1 MKKIISVLCVAIL
14 LMSLSACGN
23 SGSGDAGTTTDGGEK
38 VAFDAQINHI
48 QANACYTYGL
58 KADGT
63 LIASSEPFIDGD
75 NVVKTLP
82 ECLTWTGVQ
91 NFSSGSE
98 AVAAVLED
106 GSVVMCGG
114 LVDEMQNCDFDAVS
128 GWKDVVQVAMGKRDI
143 VALKSDGSVEIAG
156 MLQTKDIGDN
166 TGFVQVE
173 AECEPMGV
181 KADGSVVIWNWS
193 WDDSVE
199 EAAQWTDIKSIS
211 SCWNHIVGL
220 KSDGTVV
227 ACGNNDFGQ
236 CDVGEWTDIVAVSA
250 GMDFTLGLK
259 SDGTVVVCGQSDAGA
274 CDVENWSDV
283 VEIDAGYYHSAGICS
298 DGSVLTAGAN
308 YQGQC
313 NTDEWD
319 LK

>member
-23 SGSGDAGTTTDGGEK
+23 SGAGDAGTTTDGGEK

-63 LIASSEPFIDGD
+63 LSASSPFIDGD

-82 ECLTWTGVQ
+82 DCLTWTGVQ

-106 GSVVMCGG
+106 GSVV
-114 LVDEMQNCDFDAVS
+114 
-128 GWKDVVQVAMGKRDI
+128 
-143 VALKSDGSVEIAG
+143 
-156 MLQTKDIGDN
+156 
-166 TGFVQVE
+166 
-173 AECEPMGV
+173 
-181 KADGSVVIWNWS
+181 
-193 WDDSVE
+193 
-199 EAAQWTDIKSIS
+199 
-211 SCWNHIVGL
+211 
-220 KSDGTVV
+220 
-227 ACGNNDFGQ
+227 
-236 CDVGEWTDIVAVSA
+236 
-250 GMDFTLGLK
+250 
-259 SDGTVVVCGQSDAGA
+259 
-274 CDVENWSDV
+274 
-283 VEIDAGYYHSAGICS
+283 
-298 DGSVLTAGAN
+298 TAGAN

-313 NTDEWD
+313 NTDGWN